1 MSVNDLVLD
10 CPINEVDEKTF
21 ENCSKMKPLKSLDGR
36 TAFNRFKLLELIK
49 FQPKLEQFE
58 SDLNI
63 DEIRKILYGDNF
75 FFQNFT

>member
-1 MSVNDLVLD
+1 
-10 CPINEVDEKTF
+10 
-21 ENCSKMKPLKSLDGR
+21 MKPLKSLDGC

-75 FFQNFT
+75 FLQNFT